1 MKSVVLYIVFIL
13 FTLPLCAQNTDLP
26 TPTANNQTLPTGSY
40 VIAMDN
46 TNQQNNNLV
55 FNLKVYGYLVTLLN
69 NNKKLKWVIS
79 AGKAKD
85 YKDFKVDASSL
96 APALTTYTKR
106 ITTTNGSTAATLN
119 NANFLTVGMTV
130 TGSVAGIQPGTTVT
144 AIVGNNITLSLPATA
159 NISNKFCDFS
169 AYAYPVTN
177 YTFKAGPFVVFAADT
192 AGVGT
197 LLTSFNTVF
206 GNANDYIK
214 VYKTTAPVTVDVRY
228 DLTGFKPKAAI
239 LDDGANTGIHET
251 FMTACNIPT
260 GNYQIT
266 TGTNLLT
273 DCYTFATEAHNSN
286 TGSQVDNA
294 IVAIK
299 RFVEY
304 GGNFL
309 AQCYAVLNYENN
321 ALGRFHSTTGISDAN
336 SNAGTAIT
344 YANPDLSYSQFEG
357 NFSISQG
364 GSLQNWRINAAGVNN
379 VHTHARATG
388 DATVSGASVSKL
400 KSGVGGLVF
409 YLGNHNFNSYTT
421 LVEIN
426 GLRMYMNAFL
436 TPVSIAGSCTIGDNY
451 MNPLAAKL
459 IAFQGSV
466 FNSTARLNWEV
477 AENESVL
484 QFNIEQSIDG
494 THFTASSPIYGN
506 NRAGAETYQQI
517 EKMSSNRI
525 YYRLKITDKNGTVR
539 YSRVILL
546 QTTADDSKGIKI
558 VNNPVN
564 DRLTFEFKATRPGP
578 VEVKI
583 LDMLGRV
590 QMTKVISSYE
600 GNNMITLTLPYAWQ
614 NGVYVTEIKS
624 GSDRF
629 TAKFVK
635 QQQ

>member
-26 TPTANNQTLPTGSY
+26 TPTANNQTLPSGSY

-46 TNQQNNNLV
+46 TNQLNNDGF
-55 FNLKVYGYLVTLLN
+55 FNLKTYGLLVTLLN
-69 NNKKLKWVIS
+69 NNIKLKWIIK

-85 YKDFKVDASSL
+85 AADFTVNASPL
-96 APALTTYTKR
+96 IPVVTTYTKK
-106 ITTTNGSTAATLN
+106 ITVSNGSTAATVN
-119 NANFLTVGMTV
+119 NTVSLVVGMTV

-144 AIVGNNITLSLPATA
+144 AISGLNITLSLPATA
-159 NISNKFCDFS
+159 NISNKDANFIS
-169 AYAYPVTN
+169 YTYPVTSYN
-177 YTFKAGPFVVFAADT
+177 FKAGPLVIFAADT
-192 AGVGT
+192 TGAGAVINT
-197 LLTSFNTVF
+197 FNNAISV
-206 GNANDYIK
+206 ANDKIK
-214 VYKTTAPVTVDVRY
+214 VYKTTASVTVDIRY
-228 DLTGFKPKAAI
+228 DLTGFKPKGAI
-239 LDDGANTGIHET
+239 LDDGANTGIHED
-251 FMTACNIPT
+251 FMIAASIPT

-266 TGTNLLT
+266 TGPNLLT
-273 DCYTFATEAHNSN
+273 DCYTFASEAHNSN

-309 AQCYAVLNYENN
+309 AQCYAVINYENN
-321 ALGRFHSTTGISDAN
+321 ALGRFHSTTGFTDAN
-336 SNAGTAIT
+336 SNAGTNIT
-344 YANPDLSYSQFEG
+344 YSNPDLSYSQYEG
-357 NFSISQG
+357 NFDISQQ
-364 GSLQNWRINAAGVNN
+364 GSLQNWRIIASGVNN
-379 VHTHARATG
+379 VHNHARGTV
-388 DATVSGASVSKL
+388 DATVIGASVAKL
-400 KSGVGGLVF
+400 RSGVGGLVF
-409 YLGNHNFNSYTT
+409 YLGNHTFSTNS
-421 LVEIN
+421 VVDVN
-426 GLRMYMNAFL
+426 GIRMYMNAFI
-436 TPVSIAGSCTIGDNY
+436 TPVGIAGSCLIGDNY
-451 MNPLAAKL
+451 MFPLAAKL

-477 AENESVL
+477 AENESVK

-494 THFTASSPIYGN
+494 THFTALSPIYGN
-506 NRAGAETYQQI
+506 NRTGAETYQQI

-525 YYRLKITDKNGTVR
+525 YYRLKITDKSGTVR

-546 QTTADDSKGIKI
+546 QTNADDSKGIKI

-614 NGVYVTEIKS
+614 NGVYVAEIKS
-624 GSDRF
+624 GTDRF